1 MGVGAWE
8 ATVEREGRVWRVV
21 VPSLGVSD
29 QVARLGE
36 AEVCAREL
44 VAQSEGDPAERV
56 DVRVRPLAD
65 PGVLA
70 GLAEAD
76 AIAAEGAALVE
87 RSARMRA
94 GIVRSYVD
102 EQHLTYRE
110 AARLLGMSM
119 SRVQQLV
126 TGRRG

>member
-1 MGVGAWE
+1 MGAWE
-8 ATVEREGRVWRVV
+8 ATVEREGRVWRVS
-21 VPSLGVSD
+21 VPALGISD

-36 AEVCAREL
+36 ADVCAREL
-44 VAQSEGDPAERV
+44 VAGAEGVPAERV
-56 DVRVRPLAD
+56 EVRVRPLAD

-76 AIAAEGAALVE
+76 AIAAEAAALVE

-94 GIVRSYVD
+94 GIVRSYVE

-110 AARLLGMSM
+110 AARLLGISM

-126 TGRRG
+126 TGR

>member
-1 MGVGAWE
+1 MGVGVWE

-21 VPSLGVSD
+21 VPALGVSG

-36 AEVCAREL
+36 ADVCAREL
-44 VAQSEGDPAERV
+44 VAEAEGVPAERV
-56 DVRVRPLAD
+56 EVRVRPLAD

-76 AIAAEGAALVE
+76 AIAAEAAALVE

-94 GIVRSYVD
+94 GIVRSYVE

-110 AARLLGMSM
+110 AARLLGISM

-126 TGRRG
+126 TGR

>member
-8 ATVEREGRVWRVV
+8 ATVEREGRVWRVS
-21 VPSLGVSD
+21 VPALGVSD

-36 AEVCAREL
+36 ADVCAREL
-44 VAQSEGDPAERV
+44 VAEAESVPAERV
-56 DVRVRPLAD
+56 EVRVRPLAD

-76 AIAAEGAALVE
+76 AIAAEAAALVE

-94 GIVRSYVD
+94 GIVRSYVE

-110 AARLLGMSM
+110 AARLLGISM

-126 TGRRG
+126 TGR